1 MIFTETP
8 LNGAFF
14 IQPEKIEDERGF
26 FARSWCESEF
36 KAHGIHVAWV
46 QSNISFNTAAGTL
59 RGMHFQAAP
68 HEEAKLIRC
77 TMGAI
82 YDVLVDLRSGS
93 TTYRQWVAAELSA
106 QNHTMVFA
114 PAGVAHGF
122 LSLTASSEVFYMMS
136 ERYVPGCSRGVRW
149 NDPAL
154 AITWPSEVRVI
165 SQRDMSWPD
174 WSP

>member
-14 IQPEKIEDERGF
+14 IHPERIEDARGF
-26 FARSWCESEF
+26 FARSWCEREF
-36 KAHGIHVAWV
+36 QAHGIHVAWV
-46 QSNISFNTAAGTL
+46 QCNISFNTAIGTL

-68 HEEAKLIRC
+68 YEEAKLIRC

-82 YDVLVDLRSGS
+82 YDVLVDLRRDS
-93 TTYRQWVAAELSA
+93 TTYRQWVAAELNA
-106 QNHTMVFA
+106 QNRAMVFA

-154 AITWPSEVRVI
+154 AIAWPSEVRVI
-165 SQRDMSWPD
+165 SRQDMSWPD
-174 WSP
+174 WSL

>member
-1 MIFTETP
+1 MIFTETR
-8 LNGAFF
+8 LKGAFF
-14 IQPEKIEDERGF
+14 IHLERLDDERGF
-26 FARSWCESEF
+26 FARSWCEQEF
-36 KAHGIHVAWV
+36 QAHGIHAAWV
-46 QSNISFNTAAGTL
+46 QCNISFNTAIGTL

-82 YDVLVDLRSGS
+82 YDVLVDLRPDS
-93 TTYRQWVAAELSA
+93 TSYLQWVAAELNS
-106 QNHTMVFA
+106 QNRAMVFA

-165 SQRDMSWPD
+165 SRQDMSWPD
-174 WSP
+174 WSL